1 MENSKAASDTTS
13 VEEPLPLQA
22 VVCPADLSLASIHV
36 QPTHM
41 MPTPE
46 SELPASPSLDEA
58 SSLAVVTE
66 ELSAASTSAAKSPVW
81 TPLPARAD
89 ERAEFFKD
97 GSDLGEQAASHDEGD
112 GKQLLLEVVGE
123 STAPD
128 REEVRDDCGPPGA
141 LSRLVGCV
149 VRWPLRL
156 LRGAIQLARKVFT
169 AMLGRRG

>member
-1 MENSKAASDTTS
+1 MDNSKAASNTTS
-13 VEEPLPLQA
+13 VEEPLPLEA
-22 VVCPADLSLASIHV
+22 VICPADLSLAFIHV

-58 SSLAVVTE
+58 SSLEVVTE
-66 ELSAASTSAAKSPVW
+66 GFSAASTSAAKTPVW

-89 ERAEFFKD
+89 EKLEFFKD
-97 GSDLGEQAASHDEGD
+97 DSNLGEQAASHDEGD
-112 GKQLLLEVVGE
+112 GKQLLLEVVVE
-123 STAPD
+123 NTAPD
-128 REEVRDDCGPPGA
+128 EEMRDDCRPPGA

-156 LRGAIQLARKVFT
+156 LRGAIQLARNVFR